1 MSGIPIRMVA
11 GGESSSYAEKVI
23 AIVAYSIC
31 SSTLL
36 LSNKFAL
43 EHLPV
48 PSVVSFIQIA
58 SSTLI
63 VFALK
68 YFGNIHVD
76 DLEWVKMKPF
86 ILYVFL
92 FVSSIYANMKA
103 LQLSNV
109 ETVIVFRACTPIAV
123 ALIEYLFMN
132 RTLPN
137 IRSCLSLV
145 IVASGAIVYC
155 LSDSQFRLQGL
166 GAYSWVTLYFLLITL
181 EMTYGKLLTEPT
193 KNSMGQ
199 WGPVLYQN
207 LLATLPM
214 FLLGYSY
221 GDYNNIDSLLGAI
234 DFNGYLVLL
243 FSCVVGTLIGYTSWL
258 CRGMLS
264 AASFT
269 LVGVV
274 NKFLTVLLN
283 VLLWDKHS
291 SPAGLFAVCLCLGA
305 GTFYQQAPKR
315 EVVVEK
321 IDIESSES
329 LVKNESS
336 IQ

>member
-1 MSGIPIRMVA
+1 VGMVA
-11 GGESSSYAEKVI
+11 SGESASYSEKLF
-23 AIVAYSIC
+23 AIVAYSVC

-43 EHLPV
+43 EYLPV

-68 YFGNIHVD
+68 YFADVKVD
-76 DLEWVKMKPF
+76 DLEWEKMKPF

-123 ALIEYLFMN
+123 AVIEYLFMN
-132 RTLPN
+132 RSLPN
-137 IRSCLSLV
+137 IRSCLSLLV
-145 IVASGAIVYC
+145 VATGAIIYC
-155 LSDSQFRLQGL
+155 LSDSQFTLQGL
-166 GAYSWVTLYFLLITL
+166 GAYSWVTLYFILITL

-221 GDYNNIDSLLGAI
+221 GDYNNISVVLSAI

-283 VLLWDKHS
+283 VMLWDKHS

-315 EVVVEK
+315 
-321 IDIESSES
+321 DILAGKMDESSEG
-329 LVKNESS
+329 LLKKQSS
-336 IQ
+336 V